1 MKLRAKRRKNKNEKW
16 GGLHM
21 NLLRGLMVSVI
32 TFVLTMFVL
41 FAAGIGSSVSYTD
54 KPALPIAISLVV
66 GFIAAL
72 GSGNKQD

>member
-1 MKLRAKRRKNKNEKW
+1 
-16 GGLHM
+16 M
-21 NLLRGLMVSVI
+21 NLLRGLMVSII

-54 KPALPIAISLVV
+54 NLALPIAISLVF